1 MLKKLLL
8 LYIVFVLPLSGC
20 GYEQGY
26 DDQPA
31 YQYTGQYEYD
41 YPEEK
46 DDSNE
51 KVEEIVLGENAH
63 PFAVALVEIL
73 ENTDGEIMANLVD
86 PDGSGMEGMLVVN
99 TYPFDTQTQMGTLF
113 YIYDGNL
120 HYKDVGLQNFG
131 FTTRITE
138 TTRRPVNAMGDGGVW
153 SLSIFE
159 MQEGIL
165 MTRMVIYSR
174 AYMNYD
180 NGEWIGGQRF
190 YDSNLTLTPITYEE
204 HLGILE
210 QYGLN
215 DFLPQ
220 WWERDMDDRDIILKM
235 ITP

>member
-1 MLKKLLL
+1 MIKKLLL

-73 ENTDGEIMANLVD
+73 ENADGEIIANLVD

-99 TYPFDTQTQMGTLF
+99 TYPFYAPMGTLF

-138 TTRRPVNAMGDGGVW
+138 TKRRPVNSMGDGGT
-153 SLSIFE
+153 SSFSIFE

-165 MTRMVIYSR
+165 MTRMVIFSQ
-174 AYMNYD
+174 AFQNYD
-180 NGEWIGGQRF
+180 NGEWIVGQGF
-190 YDSNLTLTPITYEE
+190 YDGNLTPITYEE
-204 HLGILE
+204 RLGILE

-215 DFLPQ
+215 DLLPH
-220 WWERDMDDRDIILKM
+220 WWERDRDDRDIILTM